1 MVACDPAASSPP
13 AYPMNLKTVFVF
25 FLMVVVAL
33 FSVQNAGPITV
44 RFLHWQ
50 FAMSQALVIMLS
62 AFAGAMVGLAIGTL
76 SGLARSARTEKP
88 APPAPPPTT

>member
-1 MVACDPAASSPP
+1 
-13 AYPMNLKTVFVF
+13 MNLKTIFVL

-33 FSVQNAGPITV
+33 FSVQNAETITV

-62 AFAGAMVGLAIGTL
+62 AFCGALVGLAIGTL
-76 SGLARSARTEKP
+76 SGLTRAARP
-88 APPAPPPTT
+88 AKTAPPPPPAS